1 MVGIVYPKLNTVCVC
16 NATRDLKRNVVL
28 NVNDGKKGNPVKV
41 TLSFVKVTTKTDKNV
56 NSARNLNHNFFY
68 VFRKKKRV
76 INGTTE
82 VMATTVHCTLVYMYC
97 TLY

>member
-16 NATRDLKRNVVL
+16 IATRDLKRNVVL

-41 TLSFVKVTTKTDKNV
+41 TPSFVKVTTKTDKNV

-82 VMATTVHCTLVYMYC
+82 VMATTVHCTLVYIY
-97 TLY
+97 YI